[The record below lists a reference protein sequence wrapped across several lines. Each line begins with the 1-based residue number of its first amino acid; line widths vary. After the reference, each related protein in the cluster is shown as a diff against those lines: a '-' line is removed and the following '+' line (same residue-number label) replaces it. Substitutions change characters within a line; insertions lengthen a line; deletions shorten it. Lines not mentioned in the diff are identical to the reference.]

1 MVDHGAE
8 RFREA
13 ALKAVLWLALVAF
26 SAPVLAQS
34 VLPPEQVVRTVLEN
48 LPQVRASA
56 INIDLAR
63 AGKSRLDAGTHEW
76 TVRTGLS
83 RRTDQIGGRYNEQ
96 DVALE
101 RSVRWFGK
109 AAQDRAIGDKGIVVA
124 TSGHEDA
131 WHEAGRTLLTDWFSA
146 LREMSATE
154 RLDEQV
160 GLAAQLRAIAEK
172 RVKAGDA
179 AQIELLQ
186 ADTESAR
193 VGALL
198 QQAQLRREQAL
209 QQLATN
215 YPGLPVPH
223 AAPLPIPVAS
233 TESGDWWRD
242 KITSD
247 NHELELAQ
255 GEADLLGLQAARV
268 SSERM
273 PDPTIGVRA
282 GRERDGQE
290 RLVSISILFTLP
302 GAGRSADRDGAVAKA
317 GMATQRAAMTQMKVS
332 AAAQRVV
339 TDSQR
344 SLTLWQTMQRIADQS
359 AQQSATMM
367 RAYTLGEASL
377 TDALTNRRMAMDAAL
392 AAESAQIDALAA
404 QARLSLDAHLLWS
417 ID

>member
-1 MVDHGAE
+1 MK
-8 RFREA
+8 A
-13 ALKAVLWLALVAF
+13 ALWLALVAF
-26 SAPVLAQS
+26 GAPVLAQS
-34 VLPPEQVVRTVLEN
+34 VLPPEQVVRNTLEN

-56 INIDLAR
+56 MNIDLAR
-63 AGKSRLDAGTHEW
+63 AGKARLDAGTHEW

-101 RSVRWFGK
+101 RAVRWFGK
-109 AAQDRAIGDKGIVVA
+109 AAKDRAIGDKGIDVA
-124 TSGHEDA
+124 VSGHEDA
-131 WHEAGRTLLTDWFSA
+131 WHEAGRSLLTDWFGA
-146 LREMSATE
+146 LREMSATL
-154 RLDEQV
+154 RLEEQV
-160 GLAAQLRAIAEK
+160 ALAGQLRAIAEK

-179 AQIELLQ
+179 AKLELLQ

-209 QQLATN
+209 QLLATI
-215 YPGLPVPH
+215 YPGLPVPQ
-223 AAPLPIPVAS
+223 ATSLPLPAAT
-233 TESGDWWRD
+233 TESADWWRN

-255 GEADLLGLQAARV
+255 AEADLIGLQAARL

-290 RLVSISILFTLP
+290 RLVGISIAFTLP
-302 GAGRSADRDGAVAKA
+302 GAGRNADQHGAAVKA
-317 GMATQRAAMTQMKVS
+317 GMASQRALQTQQKVS

-339 TDSQR
+339 TDSER
-344 SLTLWQTMQRIADQS
+344 SLAIWQTMQRIADQS
-359 AQQSATMM
+359 AQQSVTMM
-367 RAYTLGEASL
+367 RAYTLGEATL
-377 TDALTNRRMAMDAAL
+377 ADALMNRRMAMEAAL

-404 QARLSLDAHLLWS
+404 QARLQLDAHLLWA